1 LQVCVMTS
9 KTVALLPLAAGSGLI
24 SMALLNLPLFS
35 AGAFVMEWVG
45 ALLAFYGL
53 TYLMGAK
60 TVLPIAGAVLVTSS
74 LADAVLIGRLN
85 STDWVIVNYMVFMHA
100 ILGSVAGHI
109 IRADPRLG

>member
-1 LQVCVMTS
+1 MTS

-24 SMALLNLPLFS
+24 SMAVLNLPLFS

-109 IRADPRLG
+109 IRADLRLG